1 MGKILGRDRFQTV
14 ATGGIGR
21 PAEASARCAAFFRGA
36 LYLGTSYADL
46 AGPDE
51 TPRILRYAR
60 RTGEWETV
68 YESPLAEPGARSHV
82 PDRRQQLYRGGHGL
96 GDAATGRRDGR
107 TPRDAGYR
115 SMCVFQGSSDA
126 DPALYVSSMSRGGGV
141 LLRSRD
147 GRTFEELGGHGL
159 GDPDVYS
166 FAALTALDGRLFAVP
181 AGSLTDDD
189 LDADEPYEVRILV
202 SDDPGAGNWQDAAE
216 IAFGDQRNT
225 AVSALFAVQG
235 HLYAATANPERGCQL
250 WRTDAKGTPPY
261 KWDPVFVDGA
271 GAFNHNLAVTAM
283 AEFNGALYLGGG
295 IPGFGRDVIYDV
307 GPGSAELLRVY
318 PDGTWDLI
326 AGRMRFTDQGLKVP
340 LSLLGPGLGDFYNSA
355 VTALAAHAG
364 VLYLGTRHW
373 EPLHAVQTGAVEIA
387 GGYQLWASE
396 NGEDWELVLDDGNG
410 NPAQLGIDSLAAT
423 PIGLFVGSD
432 NHGRLLRLFGQEAG
446 RSDFQF
452 TDGFEVLL
460 AK

>member
-1 MGKILGRDRFQTV
+1 MGKILGPDRLQTV
-14 ATGGIGR
+14 ATGAFGR

-36 LYLGTSYADL
+36 FYLGSSYADL
-46 AGPDE
+46 TGPDNA
-51 TPRILRYAR
+51 PRILRYAR
-60 RTGEWETV
+60 RKGEWEAV
-68 YESPLAEPGARSHV
+68 YQSPLIEPGTRSSV
-82 PDRRQQLYRGGHGL
+82 PDRRQQLYLAAHGFE
-96 GDAATGRRDGR
+96 DAGAGRIEGR
-107 TPRDAGYR
+107 VPRDAGYR
-115 SMCVFQGSSDA
+115 SMCVFQGGSDPE
-126 DPALYVSSMSRGGGV
+126 PALYVSSMSRGGGV

-147 GRTFEELGGHGL
+147 GRTFEELGEPGL
-159 GDPDVYS
+159 GDPDIYS
-166 FAALTALDGRLFAVP
+166 FDALTVLDGRLFAVP
-181 AGSLTDDD
+181 AGSLTNDD
-189 LDADEPYEVRILV
+189 LDADEPYEARILV

-225 AVSALFAVQG
+225 AISALCAAHGQ
-235 HLYAATANPERGCQL
+235 LYAATANPERGCQL
-250 WRTDAKGTPPY
+250 WRTEAKGTPPY

-283 AEFNGALYLGGG
+283 AEFNGSLYVGSG
-295 IPGFGRDVIYDV
+295 IPGFGRDVVYDV

-373 EPLHAVQTGAVEIA
+373 EPLHAVETGAAEIA

-396 NGEDWELVLDDGNG
+396 NGEDWQLVLDDGNG
-410 NPAQLGIDSLAAT
+410 NPAQLGIATLAAT

-432 NHGRLLRLFGQEAG
+432 NHGWLLRLLGRETG
-446 RSDFQF
+446 RSDLQF
-452 TDGFEVLL
+452 SDGFEVLL